1 MNSSSNPPYEILL
14 QIYQFNQ
21 HREKMQCV
29 LQDIRDVQY
38 CDACGKMIIK
48 YIYSRRRCDKICC
61 SIECVDNL
69 FME

>member
-1 MNSSSNPPYEILL
+1 MSLTSKLPHEILL
-14 QIYQFNQ
+14 QIYQFNPE

-29 LQDIRDVQY
+29 LQDIRDIQY

-61 SIECVDNL
+61 SMECVDNY
-69 FME
+69 